1 MKLCIIAPARWG
13 KDTAAEILRDEFGVN
28 YIPTSQAVSEILIFD
43 SLKEKYGYKTP
54 LECFEDR
61 MNHRAEWH
69 SLISKFN
76 EFDKARMCKE
86 ILKSSDMYVG
96 MRSKDEIDECLRIG
110 LFDLVVWIDSSKRLP
125 MEGSD
130 SFNIDSSCADIII
143 DNNYDYQEFRKKVI
157 RIGKILFK

>member
-13 KDTAAEILRDEFGVN
+13 KDTAAEIFRDEFGIN

-69 SLISKFN
+69 HLISQFN

-86 ILKSSDMYVG
+86 ILKLSDMYVG
-96 MRSKDEIDECLRIG
+96 MRSNDEINECLRIG
-110 LFDLVVWIDSSKRLP
+110 LFDLVIWIDSSKRLP
-125 MEGSD
+125 IESKD
-130 SFNIDSSCADIII
+130 SFNIDSNFADITI
-143 DNNYDYQEFRKKVI
+143 DNNSDYQEFRKKVI
-157 RIGKILFK
+157 RLGKILFK

>member
-13 KDTAAEILRDEFGVN
+13 KDTAAEIFRDEFGIN

-54 LECFEDR
+54 MECFEDR